1 MELGFSRCKP
11 PNLLLE
17 SRQRV
22 HAPCAWEGKFNTV
35 LVKTCP
41 LLSCYPLRCQ
51 KTSYSP
57 PKEELVNAA
66 NVLLEQRA
74 AAVHPQMENF
84 QQGKPKVIP
93 KLSKMLASF
102 SNTLLLEGMR
112 WRPQGKRRKKDS
124 IQEQGNSYT
133 PRCFKAHQGEGEK
146 CFCLF
151 RQPFAMKKI
160 KDEMPRTINS
170 TIF

>member
-1 MELGFSRCKP
+1 MELGFSKCEP

-22 HAPCAWEGKFNTV
+22 HAPCAWGGKFNTV
-35 LVKTCP
+35 LVKTCL

-74 AAVHPQMENF
+74 AATAVHPQMENF

-102 SNTLLLEGMR
+102 SNTLFYWRACDGDRKEREG
-112 WRPQGKRRKKDS
+112 KK
-124 IQEQGNSYT
+124 T
-133 PRCFKAHQGEGEK
+133 PSRNRAIPTLPGVSRAHQGEGEK
-146 CFCLF
+146 CFFLF
-151 RQPFAMKKI
+151 R
-160 KDEMPRTINS
+160 
-170 TIF
+170 

>member
-1 MELGFSRCKP
+1 MELGFSKCEP

-22 HAPCAWEGKFNTV
+22 HAPCAWGGKFNTV

-74 AAVHPQMENF
+74 AATAVHPQMENF

-93 KLSKMLASF
+93 KLSKTLASF
-102 SNTLLLEGMR
+102 SNTLFY
-112 WRPQGKRRKKDS
+112 WRACDGDRRERRKKRLHPGTGQFLHS
-124 IQEQGNSYT
+124 QVFQG
-133 PRCFKAHQGEGEK
+133 PIKEK
-146 CFCLF
+146 GKNAFVYLGSPLLGRRLKMKCL
-151 RQPFAMKKI
+151 
-160 KDEMPRTINS
+160 EL
-170 TIF
+170 